1 MYDKL
6 DALNEVDQDTLAK
19 IALATVA
26 GLATGVGA
34 KHLYKKYR
42 EKQLEKKYLGSQ
54 EDKKLKDTDPYINA
68 AIEALDANTFRHLSD
83 IKK

>member
-1 MYDKL
+1 MDN
-6 DALNEVDQDTLAK
+6 LNEVSEDTLAK

-26 GLATGVGA
+26 GLATGIGA

-42 EKQLEKKYLGSQ
+42 DKQLQKKYSDNSQ